1 MRETTGRRS
10 SWKAGI
16 AALVLA
22 AASYPALARNGAG
35 LAIRGVVARSGALSV
50 TVTNGTDEARR
61 GTVIARVMTL
71 RGVVEVV
78 TSVDV
83 PPKGTAILHVKVPGS
98 GAGDLPLG
106 VVIDDGVPF

>member
-10 SWKAGI
+10 NWKAGL
-16 AALVLA
+16 AALILA
-22 AASYPALARNGAG
+22 AASYPALARDGAA
-35 LAIRGVVARSGALSV
+35 LTIRGVVARSGALSV
-50 TVTNGTDEARR
+50 AVTNGTDEARR
-61 GTVIARVMTL
+61 GTVVARVLTAH
-71 RGVVEVV
+71 GVVEVV

-83 PPKGTAILHVKVPGS
+83 PAKGTAILHVKVPGS